1 MKPRHEFRTSVRDL
15 VEFVHRTGDLAG
27 TGAFRSPQRAVAG
40 THGHRRVQQ
49 SRGESY
55 QAEVVV
61 ERIIERPGLRLL
73 ISGRVD
79 GIIPDADPPFVE
91 EIKTVTAHWD
101 GHPDP
106 VHLAQLRAYA
116 ALLAEEKCWTSVHH
130 QLTYLNLDTDEV
142 TTFNDTEPQ
151 ESLGGF
157 LDETLREWLAWLE
170 PRVRWLTIR
179 DTSLA
184 ALEFPFGRFRSG
196 QRELAR
202 TVYRSVRD
210 GKNLFL
216 EAPTGMGK
224 TLATLFPAVKA
235 LPRLGDGQIFYVTA
249 KTPGRLAAA
258 DALEKIRQSGAR
270 VRSLILTA
278 KKKICFTDSPTGC
291 DVRTC
296 PYALGYHDRIKPA
309 VRELLTHDHLDRETV
324 ERVAKIYQVCPF
336 ELSLDASL
344 WTDVI
349 VGDFNYVFD
358 PTARLQRHFGAGPAR
373 HVVLIDE
380 AHNLVD
386 RSREMHSASLRIED
400 LAVRAGTPR
409 IPGAAKAR
417 RGLDE
422 AARTLKNLLDAVS
435 PEASLIPPRPYHDG
449 AMAMSSPPEE
459 LILAVRQ
466 AARSL
471 EELLAAQKPGRDL
484 SGWLEPW
491 FALMA
496 FSRACEAADA
506 NCRFLLSP
514 AEGQARLYCADPAKR
529 LHEVLDHLRSAIF
542 FSATLTPLEYFR
554 DLLGGNP
561 DEEVA
566 SFASPFR
573 PDQMKLSVVGYDVT
587 YKGRADS
594 LAAVAQ
600 TVAAHVQAH
609 PGNHLIFSPSLP
621 YQSELETKLAK
632 LLGDE
637 ALFTQTSFMD
647 ESQRTAFLDRFR
659 TRSASIG
666 LAVLGGIFAE
676 GVDLPGDQLVGV
688 TVIGVGLPRLSL
700 ERDLLLQH
708 FATTR
713 GTGFDYAYR
722 FPGMQRV
729 LQAVGRL
736 IRTETDQGAAL
747 LVDQRFREYRNRIL
761 FPDWWPAHE

>member
-1 MKPRHEFRTSVRDL
+1 MKPVREFRTSIRDL
-15 VEFVHRTGDLAG
+15 VEFVHRTGDLGG
-27 TGAFRSPQRAVAG
+27 TGAFRSSQRAVAG
-40 THGHRRVQQ
+40 TRGHRRVQQ

-73 ISGRVD
+73 VSGRVD
-79 GIIPDADPPFVE
+79 GVIPDADPPFVE
-91 EIKTVTAHWD
+91 EIKTVTAHWE

-116 ALLAEEKCWTSVHH
+116 ALLAEEKGWTSVHH
-130 QLTYLNLDTDEV
+130 QLTYLNLDTDEI
-142 TTFNDTEPQ
+142 TTFTDTEPQ
-151 ESLGGF
+151 ESLAGF
-157 LDETLREWLAWLE
+157 FDETLREWLAWLE
-170 PRVRWLTIR
+170 PRVGWLTLR
-179 DTSLA
+179 DASLA
-184 ALEFPFGRFRSG
+184 DLEFPFGRFRSG

-216 EAPTGMGK
+216 EAPTGLGK
-224 TLATLFPAVKA
+224 TLATLFPAVRA

-249 KTPGRLAAA
+249 KTPGRFAAA
-258 DALEKIRQSGAR
+258 EALEKIRRSGAR
-270 VRSLILTA
+270 VRSLMLTA
-278 KKKICFTDSPTGC
+278 KKKICFTESPTGC

-324 ERVAKIYQVCPF
+324 ERVAQTHLVCPF

-358 PTARLQRHFGAGPAR
+358 PTARLQRHFGEGPAR

-386 RSREMHSASLRIED
+386 RSREMHSATLRIED

-409 IPGAAKAR
+409 LKGAAKAR
-417 RGLDE
+417 RVLDE
-422 AARTLKNLLDAVS
+422 VVQVLQNILAAVA

-449 AMAMSSPPEE
+449 AMALSSPPEE
-459 LILAVRQ
+459 LVLAVRQ
-466 AARSL
+466 AARGL
-471 EELLAAQKPGRDL
+471 EELLADQKPGRDL

-491 FALMA
+491 FALTA
-496 FSRACEAADA
+496 FLRACEAADA

-529 LHEVLDHLRSAIF
+529 LHEVLDGLRAAVF
-542 FSATLTPLEYFR
+542 FSATLSPLEYFR

-566 SFASPFR
+566 RFPSPFSR
-573 PDQMKLSVVGYDVT
+573 DQMELSVVGHDVT

-594 LAAVAQ
+594 LAAVARS
-600 TVAAHVQAH
+600 VADHVQAH

-621 YQSELETKLAK
+621 YQSELETELAK

-637 ALFTQTSFMD
+637 AFFSQTSFMD
-647 ESQRTAFLDRFR
+647 ESQRSAFLDRFR
-659 TRSASIG
+659 TRSSSIG

-708 FATTR
+708 FAATR

-736 IRTETDQGAAL
+736 IRTESDRGGVL
-747 LVDQRFREYRNRIL
+747 LIDHRFREHRYRVL
-761 FPDWWPAHE
+761 FPDWWPLQE